1 VKRRLERACHLAFR
15 IKHIYAGC
23 SDRPLVKVP
32 PTGGASA
39 ESLARSPQEP
49 ASTKISGERSARESR
64 ASAPFEFVNPKRPLF
79 LALRPP
85 KLSRSSTEHMTE
97 MTRQMT
103 LVEKAYSERN
113 FR

>member
-1 VKRRLERACHLAFR
+1 MGQTVRRGSEAGTWQQRPWHTQLAVAFGLFDGLR
-15 IKHIYAGC
+15 GVRGSKT
-23 SDRPLVKVP
+23 RM
-32 PTGGASA
+32 
-39 ESLARSPQEP
+39 
-49 ASTKISGERSARESR
+49 
-64 ASAPFEFVNPKRPLF
+64 F

-103 LVEKAYSERN
+103 LVEKTHGERN